1 MGWQGE
7 LQPRAASPGAQH
19 HPRFVLSS
27 SQCCSEGG
35 IAAGRKVLGLFL
47 SLCGGVRAA
56 APPISA
62 GCTQGTRGSRLIQPR
77 DAMLAMAFMLQ
88 QRQEGIWFFSASK
101 EQEEHLLHLCGKHVA
116 IFKQ

>member
-19 HPRFVLSS
+19 HPRFILSS
-27 SQCCSEGG
+27 SRCCSEGG

-47 SLCGGVRAA
+47 SLCGGISAA
-56 APPISA
+56 GPPISA
-62 GCTQGTRGSRLIQPR
+62 GRAQGTRGSRLIQPR
-77 DAMLAMAFMLQ
+77 DAVMAMAFMLQ
-88 QRQEGIWFFSASK
+88 QRQERIWLFSASK
-101 EQEEHLLHLCGKHVA
+101 EHLLHLCGKHVA